1 MLNSNKNLL
10 EVPILGPLLRSPWP
24 WRLLRLVLLLMT
36 LLMIAYGWHQHAIPG
51 VVTPDPLMYTNLA
64 TYFFWNLW
72 IMAIVFV
79 ALFLGRA
86 WCTICPVGWLN
97 GLVIRFGLK
106 RDLPPWLRNFVPVT
120 LTLVVV
126 QLSVYLF
133 AVHRFP
139 DYTAWL
145 LAVVLLLAILCGLI
159 FRKRTFCSLL
169 CPAGA
174 VFGLYARLAPLELR
188 VKEQGICAACDSK
201 DCVSGAPLW
210 KRFSLGPALFY
221 WRGNRSD
228 CPADLVTAEICDS
241 ASCSLCLHC
250 VQNCEKENIR
260 ISWRPWLAD
269 LHQGKLP
276 TSEAFFFV
284 VLLGMITANFAKVFT
299 ELREVIFAA
308 PQQLALALG
317 WGTNGFYF
325 FSALWVTLVFPL
337 LLILPGYLLVRL
349 GSAQIVTVPAGEL
362 ENLPEPSPPPTFWS
376 IIGRLALSAIPMILA
391 AHVVLAVVKL
401 NAKGAY
407 LPFVLQDPAGVQSYL
422 AMNVMNTVNQP
433 GVLIPLDI
441 LKWLVLALLLLGYG
455 LAIIAARRV
464 ARSQGKIDRSYLA
477 GAITVVTIL
486 AAIYGSTVIRWLFIR

>member
-10 EVPILGPLLRSPWP
+10 EIPILGPLLRSPWP
-24 WRLLRLVLLLMT
+24 WRLLRLVLLATT

-64 TYFFWNLW
+64 TFFFWNLW

-79 ALFLGRA
+79 ALLLGRA
-86 WCTICPVGWLN
+86 WCTVCPVGWLN

-145 LAVVLLLAILCGLI
+145 LAVVLLLAIFCGLI
-159 FRKRTFCSLL
+159 FRKRAFCSLL

-188 VKEQGICAACDSK
+188 VKEQGTCAACDSK

-210 KRFSLGPALFY
+210 KRFSLGPALLY
-221 WRGNRSD
+221 WRGTRND

-269 LHQGKLP
+269 LHQGKLSA
-276 TSEAFFFV
+276 SEAFFFV

-308 PQQLALALG
+308 PQQLAIALG

-349 GSAQIVTVPAGEL
+349 GSTQIVTVPAGEV
-362 ENLPEPSPPPTFWS
+362 EHLPEPSPLPTFWS
-376 IIGRLALSAIPMILA
+376 IVGRLALSAIPMILA

-464 ARSQGKIDRSYLA
+464 ATVQGKIDRGYLA